1 METEQRQEV
10 SQRVRERASERK
22 RERERVCGVWKG
34 VCVCVCVCV
43 LGKHIVTVS
52 HIQASPTDAPC
63 SQVLSQLITLPET
76 TPHCQEFTAKS
87 NNYFAD
93 LGDYCIM
100 GAYSHTVSSDCD
112 PQVKIVSLIII
123 NNGTTAAFQSC
134 ESKSLK
140 LLQELLDFIVWKK

>member
-34 VCVCVCVCV
+34 VCVCVCV

-112 PQVKIVSLIII
+112 P
-123 NNGTTAAFQSC
+123 
-134 ESKSLK
+134 
-140 LLQELLDFIVWKK
+140 

>member
-1 METEQRQEV
+1 MWCV
-10 SQRVRERASERK
+10 
-22 RERERVCGVWKG
+22 KG
-34 VCVCVCVCV
+34 SVCVCVCV

-112 PQVKIVSLIII
+112 PQVKIVNLIII